1 VKNESHSFF
10 VNILVVDDETVQRE
24 IICDVLENDG
34 YTTVQ
39 AEGVR
44 SAIATLEAGRF
55 DLVVTD
61 LKMPDGDGLELLQHV
76 RRICPDVE
84 VIMMTAYGSI
94 ANAVTAIKQGAADYI
109 TKPFDKSEL
118 LLVVRKAVEH
128 RQLQD
133 ENRWLHELV
142 KKEYRL
148 GNIIGESKAMRDV
161 FRVVEKAMHVDST
174 VLVEGESGTGKE
186 LVAHSI
192 HFGGPRAEQPFVV
205 VNCAAMP
212 EHLVESELFGHEK
225 GAFTGA
231 TQEKRGKFELA
242 DGGTIFLDEIAE
254 MKPDLQA
261 KLLRVLQDRTFERV
275 GGSKSLSA
283 DVRVIAATNR
293 HIDGEVEKGTF
304 RSDLYFRLNVIRIH
318 IPPLRERTDDIVP
331 LVSEFKTKL
340 TARFEKPFP
349 EMEPAVIDAFMS
361 HAWPGNVRELE
372 NTLERLYIMCER
384 DMITEADLPRN
395 IREPVSPASGGVQQL
410 VLPPNG
416 VSLDE
421 LERNFIAEALERT
434 GGSIRAAAEMLGV
447 TYKTLQY
454 RMKKH
459 GLGRGGRFT

>member
-1 VKNESHSFF
+1 MRDDYSV
-10 VNILVVDDETVQRE
+10 LVVDDETVQRD

-44 SAIATLEAGRF
+44 SAVAALEAGRF

-61 LKMPDGDGLELLQHV
+61 LKMPDGDGLELLHHAS
-76 RRICPDVE
+76 RICPE
-84 VIMMTAYGSI
+84 VAVIVMTAYGSI
-94 ANAVTAIKQGAADYI
+94 SNAVAAMKQGAADYL

-128 RQLQD
+128 RRLQD

-148 GNIIGESKAMRDV
+148 GNIVGESEAMRDV

-186 LVAHSI
+186 LVARSI
-192 HFGGPRAEQPFVV
+192 HFGGPRAEEPFVV

-254 MKPDLQA
+254 MKPALQA

-293 HIDGEVEKGTF
+293 HIEAEVEKGTF
-304 RSDLYFRLNVIRIH
+304 RDDLYFRLNVIRIH

-331 LVSEFKTKL
+331 LVSEFKAKL

-349 EMEPAVIDAFMS
+349 EMEPGVIDAFMNY
-361 HAWPGNVRELE
+361 AWPGNVRELE
-372 NTLERLYIMCER
+372 NTLERLYIMRER
-384 DMITEADLPRN
+384 EMITESDLPRS
-395 IREPVSPASGGVQQL
+395 ILESLSPVSNGSRELTLPSG
-410 VLPPNG
+410 G

-434 GGSIRAAAEMLGV
+434 GGNIRAAAEMLGV

-459 GLGRGGRFT
+459 GLSRSGRPT